1 MGEKQWIT
9 PRSFL
14 FNILNGLAI
23 AIVVGMLPNAI
34 LGDLSKYLSQ
44 YNEIFSKIAVVV
56 QGIQYT
62 IPILTGVLIAIQFNL
77 TQLQTAVVGAATFV
91 GSGATTITN
100 HQWVITGIG
109 DLINTMITGAIAVG
123 IILIIG
129 DRAGSLNM
137 IILPIV
143 AGGIPGLLGL
153 LLLPY
158 TKLITVGIGNVVNS
172 LTNTQP
178 IIMTIL
184 IAVIFSILIVSPISA
199 IGIGIAIGISGLAA
213 GSAAIGVSA
222 SAIMLALGAWRVNKV
237 GVPIS
242 VLLGAVKLMMP
253 NTIRH
258 PIIFLPITCTS
269 AVSGLVGGLLNIKG
283 TPDSAG
289 FGLIG
294 LVGPIKS
301 LNLLGTSMGS
311 GLLLVAIT
319 YVIVPIISAIFFNYL
334 FVKILKLYK
343 PDVFIFK

>member
-100 HQWVITGIG
+100 HQWVIIGIG

-153 LLLPY
+153 LLS
-158 TKLITVGIGNVVNS
+158 LIHI
-172 LTNTQP
+172 
-178 IIMTIL
+178 
-184 IAVIFSILIVSPISA
+184 
-199 IGIGIAIGISGLAA
+199 
-213 GSAAIGVSA
+213 
-222 SAIMLALGAWRVNKV
+222 
-237 GVPIS
+237 
-242 VLLGAVKLMMP
+242 
-253 NTIRH
+253 
-258 PIIFLPITCTS
+258 
-269 AVSGLVGGLLNIKG
+269 
-283 TPDSAG
+283 
-289 FGLIG
+289 
-294 LVGPIKS
+294 
-301 LNLLGTSMGS
+301 
-311 GLLLVAIT
+311 
-319 YVIVPIISAIFFNYL
+319 
-334 FVKILKLYK
+334 
-343 PDVFIFK
+343 

>member
-44 YNEIFSKIAVVV
+44 YNEIFSKIVVVV

-137 IILPIV
+137 TILPIV

-158 TKLITVGIGNVVNS
+158 TKLITVGIGSVVNS

-199 IGIGIAIGISGLAA
+199 IGIAIGISGLAA
-213 GSAAIGVSA
+213 GSAAVGVSA

-258 PIIFLPITCTS
+258 PIIFLPVTCTA

-311 GLLLVAIT
+311 GLLLIAIT